1 MKFNNFSKIPG
12 ESPVVNFSFE
22 TLWLSTTMVPKMA
35 RVLSGT
41 RPTGKLHLGNLL
53 GAVENFKKLAGEG
66 SFFMIADW
74 HALTTEYESH
84 VSIRENVFQVA
95 VDYLASGL
103 DPEKCTIFVQSE
115 VPEHAEMALL
125 LGMITPLGWLE
136 RNPTY
141 KEQLREIKGR
151 DLYTHGFLG
160 YPVLQ
165 AADILLYKAE
175 KVPVGEDQL
184 AHLELTRE
192 IARRFNHLFKPIFP
206 EPEAILTKSPRLL
219 GLDGRKMS
227 KSYGN
232 TIDLSDSPEIVDK
245 KVGQMVTDPAR
256 KRREDKGHPEV
267 CPVYSYHQWVNPAN
281 VETVAHECRNALRG
295 CVDCKQEMAT
305 HLKEFLG
312 PIYEKRKMWE
322 GKKNEVW
329 TILERGS
336 KRAREVAQETLREAK
351 KAVGIL

>member
-1 MKFNNFSKIPG
+1 
-12 ESPVVNFSFE
+12 
-22 TLWLSTTMVPKMA
+22 MA

-41 RPTGKLHLGNLL
+41 RPTGKLHLGNLF
-53 GAVENFKKLAGEG
+53 GALENFKKLEGEEA
-66 SFFMIADW
+66 FFMIADW
-74 HALTTEYESH
+74 HALTTEYESP
-84 VSIRENVFQVA
+84 VSIRANVIEVA
-95 VDYLASGL
+95 IDYLASGL
-103 DPEKCTIFVQSE
+103 DPKKCTIFVQSE

-141 KEQLREIKGR
+141 KEQLREITGK

-192 IARRFNHLFKPIFP
+192 IARRFNHLFKAVFP
-206 EPEAILTKSPRLL
+206 EPEAILTQAPKLP
-219 GLDGRKMS
+219 GIDGRKMS

-232 TIDLSDSPEIVDK
+232 TIELSDSPESVDK
-245 KVGQMVTDPAR
+245 KVAEMVTDPAR

-267 CPVYSYHQWVNPAN
+267 CPVYFYHNLLKNPN
-281 VETVAHECRNALRG
+281 VDKVAHECRNALRG
-295 CVDCKQEMAT
+295 CVECKQEMGGY
-305 HLKEFLG
+305 LKAFMK
-312 PIYEKRKMWE
+312 PIYEKRKDWE
-322 GKKNEVW
+322 KRKDEVKK
-329 TILERGS
+329 ILEEGS
-336 KRAREVAQETLREAK
+336 KRARRIAQQTMREAK
-351 KAVGIL
+351 QAAGLL